1 MDKSFSETYL
11 DFKQINPETMNQ
23 AILDTLYMTLIS
35 MVLVTIIGLVLG
47 LILYSIGRKNKPYAR
62 IIYGIVSIISNIF
75 RSTPFMILMV
85 LIIPFTKAIVG
96 TMLGAQAAIPAR
108 VFSAAAFYARL
119 VEIACREVSPG
130 VLEAAFGRVNHAVG
144 RVDEG
149 DPTPSMLNVGSR
161 LCLDPTCER
170 HRTWRTTTRAICLPT

>member
-62 IIYGIVSIISNIF
+62 IIMESYRSSVIF
-75 RSTPFMILMV
+75 S
-85 LIIPFTKAIVG
+85 G
-96 TMLGAQAAIPAR
+96 Q
-108 VFSAAAFYARL
+108 
-119 VEIACREVSPG
+119 
-130 VLEAAFGRVNHAVG
+130 
-144 RVDEG
+144 
-149 DPTPSMLNVGSR
+149 
-161 LCLDPTCER
+161 R
-170 HRTWRTTTRAICLPT
+170 HL

>member
-75 RSTPFMILMV
+75 RTCSTGIAVKTEPRNPRITKRSASSLCNPR
-85 LIIPFTKAIVG
+85 LI
-96 TMLGAQAAIPAR
+96 R
-108 VFSAAAFYARL
+108 
-119 VEIACREVSPG
+119 
-130 VLEAAFGRVNHAVG
+130 
-144 RVDEG
+144 
-149 DPTPSMLNVGSR
+149 
-161 LCLDPTCER
+161 
-170 HRTWRTTTRAICLPT
+170 